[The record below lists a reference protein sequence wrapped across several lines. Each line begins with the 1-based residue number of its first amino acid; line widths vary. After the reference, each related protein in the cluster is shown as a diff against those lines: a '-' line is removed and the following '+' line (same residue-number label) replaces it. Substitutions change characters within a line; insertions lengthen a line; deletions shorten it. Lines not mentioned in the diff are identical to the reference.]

1 MTEVPILSIPGFEIG
16 SAENRDALT
25 GCTVVICREGAVA
38 GVDVRGGSPGTRE
51 TDALDPVNLRQSIH
65 AVLLAG
71 GSAFGLDAAAGVMR
85 YLEERG
91 IGRDVGVTRVPIVC
105 GAILFD
111 LKCGDWR
118 VRPDADMG
126 YAACEEA
133 HRQHGPQATEMQH
146 ATTEQRHAPMKQ
158 QYATTE
164 QQHATTAGV
173 RQGNAGAG
181 MGATVG
187 KVRGTGRAMKSG
199 LGAACFKEGA
209 LLVGAVMAVNCVGDV
224 IDPETGKILAGVL
237 SEDGTERVGSE
248 NELLAEYQ
256 DRTDFF
262 SGNTIIGT
270 VITNARLTK
279 AEANRLATVSHNGIA
294 RAVRPAHSVFD
305 GDTIFTMAT
314 GTVEANADVTGILA
328 VRAVERAITNAVRNA
343 ETAGGYRAWKD
354 MR

>member
-1 MTEVPILSIPGFEIG
+1 MNEVPILSIPGFEIG
-16 SAENRDALT
+16 SAEDAKALT
-25 GCTVVICREGAVA
+25 GCTVVLCREGAVA

-71 GSAFGLDAAAGVMR
+71 GSAFGLDAAAGVMKF
-85 YLEERG
+85 LEERG
-91 IGRDVGVTRVPIVC
+91 VGRDVGVTRVPIVC

-111 LKCGDWR
+111 LKCGDWK
-118 VRPDADMG
+118 VRPDAAMG
-126 YAACEEA
+126 CAACAEA
-133 HRQHGPQATEMQH
+133 ERTGQARC
-146 ATTEQRHAPMKQ
+146 A
-158 QYATTE
+158 
-164 QQHATTAGV
+164 V

-181 MGATVG
+181 CGATVG
-187 KVRGTGRAMKSG
+187 KVRGLERAMKGG
-199 LGAACFKEGA
+199 LGTACFREGE

-237 SEDGTERVGSE
+237 SEDGTRRTGSE

-270 VITNARLTK
+270 VITNAKLSK

-294 RAVRPAHSVFD
+294 RTVRPAHSVFD

-314 GTVEANADVTGILA
+314 GTVEANADVIGILA
-328 VRAVERAITNAVRNA
+328 VRAVERAITNAIRNA
-343 ETAGGYRAWKD
+343 ETAGGYKAWKD
-354 MR
+354 LR

>member
-16 SAENRDALT
+16 SAENGEALT

-91 IGRDVGVTRVPIVC
+91 VGRDVEVTRVPIVC

-133 HRQHGPQATEMQH
+133 DRSNPHGPQATEMQH
-146 ATTEQRHAPMKQ
+146 EAP
-158 QYATTE
+158 
-164 QQHATTAGV
+164 AGV

-181 MGATVG
+181 TGATVG
-187 KVRGTGRAMKSG
+187 KVRGTGRSMKGG
-199 LGAACFKEGA
+199 LGVACFREGS
-209 LLVGAVMAVNCVGDV
+209 LLVGAVMAVNCVGDI

-248 NELLAEYQ
+248 SELLAEYQ
-256 DRTDFF
+256 DQTDFF

-270 VITNARLTK
+270 VITNASLSK
-279 AEANRLATVSHNGIA
+279 AEANRLATVAHNGIA
-294 RAVRPAHSVFD
+294 RTIRPAHSVFD